1 MLKKL
6 NFYEVKTTV
15 VGLLLLIIAGLYMF
29 YSEDVIKVLVFVLL
43 GVGIC
48 LLFLPD
54 TFIENL
60 KKAIPII
67 FSKAA
72 KEVEEG
78 E

>member
-6 NFYEVKTTV
+6 NFYEIKTTV
-15 VGLLLLIIAGLYMF
+15 VGLLLLVIAGLYMF
-29 YSEDVIKVLVFVLL
+29 YSEEIINILVFVLL

-67 FSKAA
+67 FAKGT
-72 KEVEEG
+72 KEVDG

>member
-15 VGLLLLIIAGLYMF
+15 VGLLLLVIAGLYMF
-29 YSEDVIKVLVFVLL
+29 YSEEIINILVFVLL

-67 FSKAA
+67 FTKGA
-72 KEVEEG
+72 KEVEG